1 MSFFTKLLTKSNTPK
16 TRSGTEYSFFPS
28 LDFSNRRGKKPDGTS
43 LDSPK
48 IVVDSTGEETVE
60 NEQESDVE
68 TAEKELPAP
77 PIVINAANNRI
88 TEQLNAIVPLTFK
101 QNTAF
106 KNELAYLSRSDA
118 HHDLGDLFK
127 DKMYKD
133 QPNVSR
139 AFDTALP
146 VPATVSFHEGDA
158 LASVVISATNSN
170 GATIN
175 IHTGN
180 NKQEDYLKE
189 ALNQVP
195 DCTRE
200 YNPNFSTF
208 AIGVGGDT
216 IFKYRVVRFVT
227 KCSNNKGFNKEGGEN
242 LELLVKD
249 QKDFGKK
256 FFENTKLGEDG
267 FEAAI
272 IVDFSQH
279 HFIEDLTTG
288 TRAENDAKI
297 HYLMTP
303 EVVNDPAG
311 KPNVNNKSLFGLNSG
326 VQLIS
331 YVQTDPETMSYTK
344 YNPLEPSTSNNFF
357 SNYDFTLS
365 PIKQIFTK
373 QKAEKLITTLNI
385 SFDNG
390 SNNKPLTDTIEDS
403 KGENSITTVL
413 GYLRKILA
421 QIQGNGG
428 SLIEKFNFNSKI
440 QQKRGGDWFQ
450 ALSCLTAKHRN
461 FTSILPTRGSPGKLS
476 ANCPVYLVTHD
487 RIAVAFALLNGVNV
501 IYLDY
506 YGRIFIFKN
515 GGDTTLKS
523 SGLSMEAILFAGI
536 KANWINETDFLKQV
550 LQTAKIYME
559 VRNEYIN
566 QESDAFTVLCSQI
579 RIAID
584 GTDSDDDVKFQKDV
598 TSNLR
603 KLFTS
608 AIKLAFTQINLIDIQ
623 SDYNFV
629 TTPGNKDI
637 FRGEY
642 NEQLKNPV
650 AQFSK
655 SINNIKGIQ
664 DRFGLIGIGDKRL
677 FKVIIGGWIDSNSKK
692 LDVFRVANNILEGAG
707 PDSDK
712 FDIKRLLSVFSTSKS
727 EERKTDQNIFLP
739 FIQALDNN
747 HKTLILGIVNSTVTK
762 TSEYY
767 TKRVSTAR
775 VGKSGISSQQIYY
788 NNLANLLY
796 ESVIFLKTDF
806 QSDGWVR
813 AHTFENDAKPLIEGK
828 TEAGPFTSTDNIL
841 LEEDKTDLD
850 ILKDQGKYSGNT
862 ENAIDTLS
870 GGKRYVNLSENER
883 TPSAIC
889 DISVKQVT
897 WPLLTALLVETTGYC
912 KQFVNFIKS
921 DTTIDPNLIV
931 NLDAAGDADF
941 IKSIQDKIRR
951 NTTLIGNLT
960 PGDLTLAV
968 RATETAVVLA
978 DVIAWKLEILSG
990 GTASVV
996 GGTVVALAGI
1006 ADYLLQSSRKKG
1018 GGDGDSSSTPTSTPN
1033 VNLLLDFNLGFHP
1046 LTPIYSMLTSYYNII
1061 GEKSQ
1066 SDPFFYTYF
1075 TYINILE
1082 KMKRTLEEK
1091 YLNDANNK
1099 NNILAAYMIG
1109 FGLYTMLYASHTSEL
1124 QNKEILSVIQMSQ
1137 KEYHEFSLKND
1148 GLASTFSGAIHQ
1160 TPEEEIIGMVLVNNK
1175 LFNNFINNEVNIKQ
1189 ILEEGTPVDNLPLFQ
1204 VLKDGIFELMGEIV
1218 VKVNADRG
1226 TPIASPPTTTSLST
1240 ASGIP
1245 GISAEERASRA
1256 ELAQQKYEENLAK
1269 GLIKPYREPKIVT
1282 GKDIFTYSTGD
1293 SANMV
1298 TSSTSSQGTRAKGG
1312 KKKKTTRRQR
1322 KSYKN
1327 KTIKRSRKHKRT
1339 RRR

>member
-1 MSFFTKLLTKSNTPK
+1 MSFFEKILTRGNTPQ
-16 TRSGTEYSFFPS
+16 TRSGTTYSFFPS
-28 LDFSNRRGKKPDGTS
+28 LTYSNRRKGPDEAAKP
-43 LDSPK
+43 SP
-48 IVVDSTGEETVE
+48 VVAVGLMGNETIQ
-60 NEQESDVE
+60 NPQPEQEE
-68 TAEKELPAP
+68 IAEKTAEAP
-77 PIVINAANNRI
+77 PIRI
-88 TEQLNAIVPLTFK
+88 IQGEKGPKIEEELNAIVPLTFK
-101 QNTAF
+101 ENAAF
-106 KNELAYLSRSDA
+106 QNELAYLSRSDA

-127 DKMYKD
+127 DTMYKKD
-133 QPNVSR
+133 PKIST
-139 AFDTALP
+139 AFDSGLP
-146 VPATVSFHEGDA
+146 VAATVAFHEGDA
-158 LASVVISATNSN
+158 LASVIISATNSN

-180 NKQEDYLKE
+180 NKQEEYLLE

-195 DCTRE
+195 DCTAA
-200 YNPNFSTF
+200 PNAAFSTF

-227 KCSNNKGFNKEGGEN
+227 KCSNNKGFKGED
-242 LELLVKD
+242 LDAIACKS
-249 QKDFGKK
+249 DFGKN

-279 HFIEDLTTG
+279 HFIEDLTMG
-288 TRAENDAKI
+288 TRAGNNAKI

-344 YNPLEPSTSNNFF
+344 YNPKEPSTSNNFF

-385 SFDNG
+385 SYQG
-390 SNNKPLTDTIEDS
+390 GTGKPLTDTIEDS

-413 GYLRKILA
+413 GYLKKILA
-421 QIQGNGG
+421 QIQGNTGG
-428 SLIEKFNFNSKI
+428 TAIEKFNFNSKI

-450 ALSCLTAKHRN
+450 ALSCLTAKNRD

-523 SGLSMEAILFAGI
+523 SGLSMEAILFEGI
-536 KANWINETDFLKQV
+536 KANWIRETKFFNQV
-550 LQTAKIYME
+550 LQTADVYMN
-559 VRNEYIN
+559 VRNKYIEEEW
-566 QESDAFTVLCSQI
+566 QIFTDLCSEI
-579 RIAID
+579 TTAITS
-584 GTDSDDDVKFQKDV
+584 TDSNDDVKFQKDV
-598 TSNLR
+598 RSNLR
-603 KLFTS
+603 LLFTS
-608 AIKLAFTQINLIDIQ
+608 AIKLAFIQINLIDID

-629 TTPGNKDI
+629 NDNSNKNI

-642 NEQLKNPV
+642 TDELKNQV

-664 DRFGLIGIGDKRL
+664 DRFGLIGSGDVNL

-692 LDVFRVANNILEGAG
+692 LDVFRVANNILESAG

-712 FDIKRLLSVFSTSKS
+712 FDIKRLLSVFSTDRS

-747 HKTLILGIVNSTVTK
+747 HKALILSIVNSLVTK

-767 TKRVSTAR
+767 TNKVSTSRAGR
-775 VGKSGISSQQIYY
+775 SGISSQQIYY
-788 NNLANLLY
+788 NSLANLLY
-796 ESVIFLKTDF
+796 ETVIFLKTDF
-806 QSDGWVR
+806 QPDGYLSN
-813 AHTFENDAKPLIEGK
+813 HKFENDAKPLIEGK
-828 TEAGPFTSTDNIL
+828 SMAGPFTSTDNIL
-841 LEEDKTDLD
+841 LTEDYDDLKV
-850 ILKDQGKYSGNT
+850 LKEQGKYSGNT
-862 ENAIDTLS
+862 EKAIETLS
-870 GGKRYVNLSENER
+870 GGKRYVELPVNQR
-883 TPSAIC
+883 TLSAIC
-889 DISVKQVT
+889 DTSVKQVSWT
-897 WPLLTALLVETTGYC
+897 LLTALLLESGSFTENIIRYVKDERIIEPRVNAFNLEEEGNSQLIEGIRNKINTYKGDAAIAVVAAATTGITYY
-912 KQFVNFIKS
+912 
-921 DTTIDPNLIV
+921 
-931 NLDAAGDADF
+931 LDA
-941 IKSIQDKIRR
+941 
-951 NTTLIGNLT
+951 LT
-960 PGDLTLAV
+960 PGVT
-968 RATETAVVLA
+968 RT
-978 DVIAWKLEILSG
+978 I
-990 GTASVV
+990 V
-996 GGTVVALAGI
+996 GVTVVA
-1006 ADYLLQSSRKKG
+1006 DYLWRGYMKKG
-1018 GGDGDSSSTPTSTPN
+1018 GGNSDSSPTPN
-1033 VNLLLDFNLGFHP
+1033 VIPLLDFNLGFHP
-1046 LTPIYSMLTSYYNII
+1046 LTPIYSMLTSYYNIL

-1066 SDPFFYTYF
+1066 TDPFFYTYF

-1091 YLNDANNK
+1091 YLNDVNNK
-1099 NNILAAYMIG
+1099 ANIMSAYMIG

-1124 QNKEILSVIQMSQ
+1124 QNKEILGVIQMSQ
-1137 KEYHEFSLKND
+1137 KDYSEFSLKND
-1148 GLASTFSGAIHQ
+1148 GFASTFSGAIHQ
-1160 TPEEEIIGMVLVNNK
+1160 TPEEEIVGMVLVNNK

-1189 ILEEGTPVDNLPLFQ
+1189 ILEEGTPVDNLPSFQ

-1226 TPIASPPTTTSLST
+1226 TPIASPPTTTSSST
-1240 ASGIP
+1240 ASGIS

-1256 ELAQQKYEENLAK
+1256 ELSQKKYEENLAK
-1269 GLIKPYREPKIVT
+1269 GLIKPQTGPRVVT

-1293 SANMV
+1293 SSNMV
-1298 TSSTSSQGTRAKGG
+1298 TSTTSSKGTRAKGG

-1327 KTIKRSRKHKRT
+1327 KTIKRSRKNKKT
-1339 RRR
+1339 RKPRRY